1 MMWMLALLA
10 VAQAAQIPPRDQDPR
25 AVHAQS
31 GTAVLRGRVV
41 DAETGDPVS
50 RIPVRVSRK
59 GQGRGQ
65 VVFSDAEGRFEF
77 ASLPAGTYFLLAESS
92 PSRPAYLHAAYR
104 KTHPAA
110 DTVSPPDDLDLQ
122 DEEVREGITLELP
135 RARVITGRV
144 LDDTGEPRAHAR
156 VEAELMDRGRY
167 SMHKMAST
175 DDLGAFRLFG
185 LQPGRY
191 RVCATPSEHGVPDTE
206 IGTISEGLA
215 KTCYP
220 STTMESDA
228 TPVVVTSG
236 NADVEI
242 RFQRTRLFTV
252 SGVVLDASG
261 APAEKASVSLV
272 TIEKHGSSGRCV
284 EMKGATFIG
293 RAVAPGNYAIRAQ
306 NGDPFDP
313 ADSSERQMAY
323 VPFRV
328 DAADVEH
335 LVVAMK
341 RPAIVTGR
349 IIFEGGTPPASGGLR
364 VRAHADEDSQ
374 QMQDFGRGP
383 GSAVRD
389 DLTFELRGLFGRYT
403 LGLDSLPR
411 GWVVKAV
418 RYRVEDITEVPT
430 EFASGTGPSEL
441 MVVVSNRPARMVARV
456 LDEQGNPTPSAV
468 VVVVPAD
475 KRAWATRPMRMRM
488 IFARDGVYE
497 DASLRPGE
505 YYVAAVRPEDMPS
518 SDDRERLEAIATI
531 GEKVTFLENDQRVVD
546 LHVAR
551 PPER

>member
-1 MMWMLALLA
+1 MIWMLALLA

-25 AVHAQS
+25 AVQTQQ
-31 GTAVLRGRVV
+31 GTAAIRGRVV

-59 GQGRGQ
+59 GQGPVQ

-104 KTHPAA
+104 KTHPTA
-110 DTVSPPDDLDLQ
+110 DTVRPPDCLELQ
-122 DEEVREGITLELP
+122 DGEVREGVTLELP
-135 RARVITGRV
+135 RARVISGRV
-144 LDDTGEPRAHAR
+144 LDDAGEPRAR
-156 VEAELMDRGRY
+156 VRVDAESLDRGRGGIT
-167 SMHKMAST
+167 SVST

-185 LQPGRY
+185 LEPGRY
-191 RVCATPSEHGVPDTE
+191 RLCASPSEHGQPEADAVAQ
-206 IGTISEGLA
+206 GLV
-215 KTCYP
+215 KTCHP
-220 STTMESDA
+220 SAAIESES
-228 TPVVVTSG
+228 TPVLVQSG

-242 RFQRTRLFTV
+242 RLQRSRLFTI
-252 SGVVLDASG
+252 SGIVLDASG
-261 APAEKASVSLV
+261 APAQHASVSLMV
-272 TIEKHGSSGRCV
+272 IDKYGSSGHGR
-284 EMKGATFIG
+284 EAKEGTFLFG
-293 RAVAPGNYAIRAQ
+293 GLAPGDYAIRAQ
-306 NGDPFDP
+306 IGDPFNPTDTR
-313 ADSSERQMAY
+313 ERQLGY
-323 VPFRV
+323 VPIRI
-328 DAADVEH
+328 DAADIEN

-341 RPAIVTGR
+341 RPGAVTGR
-349 IIFEGGTPPASGGLR
+349 LIFEGIPPSASGVA

-383 GSAVRD
+383 GSPVRD

-418 RYRVEDITEVPT
+418 RYRGEDITEVPT

-441 MVVVSNRPARMVARV
+441 MVVVSNRPARMIARV

-475 KRAWATRPMRMRM
+475 RRAWATRPMRMRM

-497 DASLRPGE
+497 DASFRPGE

-518 SDDRERLEAIATI
+518 SDDRERLETIAAI
-531 GEKVTFLENDQRVVD
+531 GQKVTLLENDQRVVD
-546 LHVAR
+546 LQVVKPSPR
-551 PPER
+551 